1 MGFVLDVAG
10 YGARTAPMRNDIQ
23 RRLPP
28 LVSSMLAK
36 CGMDLGE
43 VEHEWTGDGI
53 NAVLPAEID
62 PTVALSVMI
71 RSLAAQLGPD
81 NARSGDP
88 IRLRMAVG
96 IGLVEHSGAGF
107 GGPMI
112 VDINRLVGSTQLR
125 AALAAHPTA
134 DLAVAIS
141 DQVHSIIIRPGY
153 PGIPRTQFTPVNVM
167 EKEFAAP
174 AWIWISARQWSTPA
188 YQPLTRR
195 DPRQIGGYRIAARIG
210 SGPAG
215 QVYLGSS
222 GKSAFLAIKLF
233 APRIAADTEA
243 RRRLASGVLVASEL
257 RDPRLGHVADSDTES
272 TRPWIASALVA
283 GPSLASVVEQTGPLP
298 VNSAAWVAL
307 GVARALAT
315 IHDAG
320 HAHEALTPAN
330 VLIRANDPVVTDF
343 GVSRNALTDG
353 PAETAGDLFA
363 LGCLTFF
370 AAVGRTPFGDGPYFT
385 RAPAT
390 LGEPDLTDCPPELL
404 PTVRACLN
412 RDPWRRPCPRA
423 LISRLI
429 AVAGQPTRPRLP
441 AAVATRISDYR
452 QLPETATAPRSRL
465 LSLFHPRGARTVM
478 AGDVLP
484 RPRNSGDVP
493 RLPGN
498 SGDVPP
504 PPR

>member
-10 YGARTAPMRNDIQ
+10 YGVRTAPMQNDVQ

-36 CGMDLGE
+36 CGMDIGE

-53 NAVLPAEID
+53 NAVLPAETD
-62 PTVALSVMI
+62 PTVALPVMI
-71 RSLAAQLGPD
+71 RSLAAQLGTD
-81 NARSGDP
+81 NARSSDP
-88 IRLRMAVG
+88 IRLRMAIG

-112 VDINRLVGSTQLR
+112 VDINRLVGSGPLR
-125 AALAAHPTA
+125 AALASHPTA

-153 PGIPRTQFTPVNVM
+153 PGIPSTQFTAVHVL

-174 AWIWISARQWSTPA
+174 AWIWVSARQWSTPA
-188 YQPLTRR
+188 YQPLTRQ
-195 DPRQIGGYRIAARIG
+195 DPRQIGGYRITACIG

-215 QVYLGSS
+215 RVYLGRS
-222 GKSAFLAIKLF
+222 GESTFLAIKLF
-233 APRIAADTEA
+233 APEIAANAEA
-243 RRRLASGVLVASEL
+243 RHRLASGVLVANEL
-257 RDPRLGHVADSDTES
+257 RGPQLAHVTDWDTGS
-272 TRPWIASALVA
+272 SRPWVASALVA
-283 GPSLASVVEQTGPLP
+283 GPSLASVVAETGPLP
-298 VNSAAWVAL
+298 SNSAMWLAL
-307 GVARALAT
+307 GVARALAV

-330 VLIRANDPVVTDF
+330 VLVRASDPAVTDF
-343 GVSRNALTDG
+343 GVSRNTLTEG

-390 LGEPDLTDCPPELL
+390 LGEPDLYGCPPELL
-404 PTVRACLN
+404 PTVQACLN
-412 RDPWRRPCPRA
+412 RDPRRRPSPRA

-429 AVAGQPTRPRLP
+429 AVAGQPTRSWLP
-441 AAVATRISDYR
+441 AAVAARVSDY
-452 QLPETATAPRSRL
+452 QLPEGAPAPRPRL
-465 LSLFHPRGARTVM
+465 LSLFARAVRGR
-478 AGDVLP
+478 
-484 RPRNSGDVP
+484 
-493 RLPGN
+493 
-498 SGDVPP
+498 
-504 PPR
+504 

>member
-10 YGARTAPMRNDIQ
+10 YGARTAPMQNDVQ

-43 VEHEWTGDGI
+43 VEHEWTGDGV
-53 NAVLPAEID
+53 NAVLPAETD
-62 PTVALSVMI
+62 PAVALPVMI
-71 RSLAAQLGPD
+71 RSLAAQLGTD

-88 IRLRMAVG
+88 IRLRMAIG

-112 VDINRLVGSTQLR
+112 VDINRLVGSAPLR
-125 AALAAHPTA
+125 AALAEHPTA
-134 DLAVAIS
+134 DLGVAIS

-153 PGIPRTQFTPVNVM
+153 PGIPSAQFTAVDVR
-167 EKEFAAP
+167 EKEFAGP
-174 AWIWISARQWSTPA
+174 AWIWVSARQWSTPA
-188 YQPLTRR
+188 YQPLTRA
-195 DPRQIGGYRIAARIG
+195 DPRQIGGYRIAAFIG

-215 QVYLGSS
+215 QVYLGR
-222 GKSAFLAIKLF
+222 SAEGAPLAIKLF
-233 APRIAADTEA
+233 APEIAASAEA

-257 RDPRLGHVADSDTES
+257 RGPQLAHVADSDTES
-272 TRPWIASALVA
+272 SRTWVASALVA
-283 GPSLASVVEQTGPLP
+283 GPSLASVIAETGPLP
-298 VNSAAWVAL
+298 ANSAAWLAL
-307 GVARALAT
+307 GVARALAA

-330 VLIRANDPVVTDF
+330 VLVRASDPILTDF
-343 GVSRNALTDG
+343 GISRNALTEG

-390 LGEPDLTDCPPELL
+390 LGEPDLYGCPPELL
-404 PTVRACLN
+404 ATVRACLN
-412 RDPWRRPCPRA
+412 RDPRRRPSPRA

-429 AVAGQPTRPRLP
+429 AVTGQPARSRLP
-441 AAVATRISDYR
+441 AAVAARVSDCQ
-452 QLPETATAPRSRL
+452 QLPAGPPAPRSRL
-465 LSLFHPRGARTVM
+465 LSLFTRA
-478 AGDVLP
+478 
-484 RPRNSGDVP
+484 VP
-493 RLPGN
+493 GR
-498 SGDVPP
+498 
-504 PPR
+504 

>member
-10 YGARTAPMRNDIQ
+10 YGARTAPMQNDIQ

-36 CGMDLGE
+36 CGTDLGE

-53 NAVLPAEID
+53 NAMLPTETD
-62 PTVALSVMI
+62 PTVALPVMI
-71 RSLAAQLGPD
+71 RSLAAQLGTD
-81 NARSGDP
+81 NARSSDP
-88 IRLRMAVG
+88 IKLRMAIG

-112 VDINRLVGSTQLR
+112 VDINRLVGSAPLR
-125 AALAAHPTA
+125 AALAEHPTA

-153 PGIPRTQFTPVNVM
+153 PGIPRGQFTAVNVL

-174 AWIWISARQWSTPA
+174 AWIWVSARQWSMPA
-188 YQPLTRR
+188 YQPLTRA

-215 QVYLGSS
+215 RVYLGRS
-222 GKSAFLAIKLF
+222 GEGTSLAIKLF
-233 APRIAADTEA
+233 APEIAANAEA
-243 RRRLASGVLVASEL
+243 RRRLASGVLIASEL
-257 RDPRLGHVADSDTES
+257 RSPQLAHVADSDTES
-272 TRPWIASALVA
+272 PRVWVASALVA
-283 GPSLASVVEQTGPLP
+283 GPSLASVIAETGPLP
-298 VNSAAWVAL
+298 TNSAAWLAL
-307 GVARALAT
+307 GVARALAA

-330 VLIRANDPVVTDF
+330 VLVRASDPVVTDF
-343 GVSRNALTDG
+343 GISRNALTEG
-353 PAETAGDLFA
+353 SAETAGDLFA

-390 LGEPDLTDCPPELL
+390 LGEPDLAGCPPELL
-404 PTVRACLN
+404 ATVRACLD
-412 RDPWRRPCPRA
+412 RDPRRRPSSRA

-429 AVAGQPTRPRLP
+429 AVAEQPARSWLP
-441 AAVATRISDYR
+441 AAVAARVSDYQ
-452 QLPETATAPRSRL
+452 QLPAGAAAPRSRL
-465 LSLFHPRGARTVM
+465 LSLFTRAVR
-478 AGDVLP
+478 
-484 RPRNSGDVP
+484 RR
-493 RLPGN
+493 
-498 SGDVPP
+498 
-504 PPR
+504 

>member
-10 YGARTAPMRNDIQ
+10 YGARTAPMQNDVQ

-53 NAVLPAEID
+53 NAVLPAETD
-62 PTVALSVMI
+62 PTVALPVMI
-71 RSLAAQLGPD
+71 RSLAAQLGTD
-81 NARSGDP
+81 NARGSDP

-112 VDINRLVGSTQLR
+112 VDINRLVGSTPLR

-153 PGIPRTQFTPVNVM
+153 PGIPSAQFTPVNVV

-188 YQPLTRR
+188 YRPLTRG

-210 SGPAG
+210 SGPAS

-222 GKSAFLAIKLF
+222 GESAFLAIKLF
-233 APRIAADTEA
+233 AAEIAADTEA
-243 RRRLASGVLVASEL
+243 RHRLASGALVASEL
-257 RDPRLGHVADSDTES
+257 RGPQLAHVADSDTGS
-272 TRPWIASALVA
+272 SLPWIASALAA

-298 VNSAAWVAL
+298 VDLAAWLAL

-330 VLIRANDPVVTDF
+330 VLVCASDPVVTDF
-343 GVSRNALTDG
+343 GVSRTALTEG
-353 PAETAGDLFA
+353 PAETTGDLFA

-390 LGEPDLTDCPPELL
+390 LGEPDLAGCPPELL
-404 PTVRACLN
+404 PTVQACLN
-412 RDPWRRPCPRA
+412 RDPRLRPGPRA

-429 AVAGQPTRPRLP
+429 TVAGQPTRSRLP
-441 AAVATRISDYR
+441 AAVTARIGDYR
-452 QLPETATAPRSRL
+452 QLPEPAPTSMFRRL
-465 LSLFHPRGARTVM
+465 LALRR
-478 AGDVLP
+478 DQ
-484 RPRNSGDVP
+484 
-493 RLPGN
+493 
-498 SGDVPP
+498 
-504 PPR
+504 